1 MTVNELIETLTQIK
15 ENGYGKLPVA
25 FKDYGK
31 LFEADNCE
39 IKVSDDTV
47 GLYVEIEK

>member
-1 MTVNELIETLTQIK
+1 MNVNELLEILSQIK

-25 FKDYGK
+25 IKDCGTLYESN
-31 LFEADNCE
+31 LCE
-39 IKVSDDTV
+39 IRVSDDTV

>member
-1 MTVNELIETLTQIK
+1 MTVNELIETLTQIQ

-25 FKDYGK
+25 IKDCGI
-31 LFEADNCE
+31 LGEANNCE

>member
-1 MTVNELIETLTQIK
+1 MNVNELIETLSQIK

-25 FKDYGK
+25 IKEDDTLG
-31 LFEADNCE
+31 EANLCE